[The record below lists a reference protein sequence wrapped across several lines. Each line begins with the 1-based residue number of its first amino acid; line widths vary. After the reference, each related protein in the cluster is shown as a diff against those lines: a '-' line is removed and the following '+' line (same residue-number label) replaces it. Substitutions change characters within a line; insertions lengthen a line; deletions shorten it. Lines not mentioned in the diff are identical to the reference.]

1 MGTYIAISNSIGAS
15 SNGSGGSTP
24 FESTYSMEFDGV
36 DDAVRLGAAST
47 SLGLSTAISVSIWA
61 KMPAGTLTLKSLIA
75 EDNTGGATRNWS
87 LIVVYNN
94 IIAQLWNADGTLVQI
109 TDPVASR
116 IQDGNWHHVM
126 FTYDGTT
133 NADGLKLWV
142 DGVNVVSGTAGSTGI
157 RTAAVTS
164 WIGAIASAGTNWNWG
179 GHLDEVSTWS
189 AVKLP
194 DDVRDSATSK
204 PIDLSGESGLHS
216 WTRMGEDGV
225 WGTFWTLPD
234 QSENSYTAISQNMDE
249 ADRTT
254 DVP

>member
-1 MGTYIAISNSIGAS
+1 MTFIIDSYRF
-15 SNGSGGSTP
+15 GSP
-24 FESTYSMEFDGV
+24 FVNTYSFEFDGV
-36 DDAVRLGAAST
+36 NDAVRLGPLVT
-47 SLGLSTAISVSIWA
+47 SLGLSTTISVSVWA
-61 KMPAGTLTLKSLIA
+61 KMPAGTLTLKSLIS
-75 EDNTGGATRNWS
+75 EDQSGGATRNWN
-87 LIVVYNN
+87 LIVVFNDL
-94 IIAQLWNADGTLVQI
+94 IVQLWNADGTLVQI
-109 TDPVASR
+109 TDPVSSR

-133 NADGLKLWV
+133 DADGLKLWV